1 MGLQLDFDVE
11 GYIIH
16 DIRSI
21 SGEDSVRKAAVD
33 LTDEVMAG
41 INSLEISHT
50 VMTAIL
56 LINDD
61 GAHLILLTRSF
72 DTEPVEN
79 RLNSVLK
86 RVSHDPV
93 TGSLYTYV
101 IPILQRESAGE
112 PPMDSELNSS
122 DET

>member
-1 MGLQLDFDVE
+1 MGLQLDFDIE

-21 SGEDSVRKAAVD
+21 SGEDSVRKAAVN

-41 INSLEISHT
+41 IKSLEISHT

-101 IPILQRESAGE
+101 IPILQRESAE
-112 PPMDSELNSS
+112 PITNPELIES
-122 DET
+122 DDD